1 MKKCNFWSGVV
12 ATGVT
17 GVMFLAA
24 GSVYAKDAAK
34 AAKPATAVKT
44 AQAAKPAPAAKPAT
58 PAAKTAPAE
67 PFYAKWPEKL
77 AEYDGKVFTKKE
89 FIAEVTRQF
98 PGGNIPPQINEQLK
112 SMGGEVVK
120 MLLRDKLMFAAM
132 TKAGVVPSQAFA
144 KKCLEDDVKKLPK
157 EQIQFLTQ
165 QLAMQKKTLAEYI
178 NEYSANPEVQKQIAL
193 QAFLKRDVFK
203 NLTVT
208 EADAKKF
215 YDSNPQMFTI
225 PADPAGSM
233 RASHIL
239 IMIDP
244 KADAKVKQ
252 AAKAKAEAILAELK
266 ANPALFEAKAKAESK
281 CPSGR
286 NGGSL
291 GAFQKGQMVPEF
303 EKAVLLLKDGEISGV
318 VETQYG
324 YHIIRRDAL
333 SKGSV
338 MPFDQVKGELISELE
353 KQKQQAALMA
363 FITKLEKDAKV
374 QYFVKSPAMP
384 PMPMM

>member
-1 MKKCNFWSGVV
+1 MKQGKFLTGVV

-17 GVMFLAA
+17 GVMLLSAFSAQAA
-24 GSVYAKDAAK
+24 EKPAAK
-34 AAKPATAVKT
+34 AAPKAAAP
-44 AQAAKPAPAAKPAT
+44 AAKKAAPAAKKAAPAAKPA
-58 PAAKTAPAE
+58 AE
-67 PFYAKWPEKL
+67 QPFWAKWPEKI
-77 AEYDGKVFTKKE
+77 AEFNGKAYTKKE
-89 FIAEVTRQF
+89 FIAEFTKQF
-98 PGGNIPPQINEQLK
+98 PDGKIPPQVNQQLQ
-112 SMGGEVVK
+112 SMGGEVIK
-120 MLLRDKLMFAAM
+120 LILRDKLMFAAM
-132 TKAGVVPSQAFA
+132 AKAGITPSQAFA

-157 EQIQFLTQ
+157 EQVQFLTQ
-165 QLAMQKKTLAEYI
+165 QLAMQKKTLAQYI
-178 NEYSANPEVQKQIAL
+178 DEYSANPDVQKQIAL

-203 NLTVT
+203 NVTVT

-215 YDSNPQMFTI
+215 YDSNPQMFAI
-225 PADPAGSM
+225 PADAADSL

-239 IMIDP
+239 IMVDP

-291 GAFQKGQMVPEF
+291 GNFQKGQMDSEF
-303 EKAVLLLKDGEISGV
+303 EKAVIALKDGQISGV
-318 VETQYG
+318 VETQFG

-333 SKGSV
+333 QKGSV
-338 MPFDQVKGELISELE
+338 MPFDQIKGELIAGLE
-353 KQKQQAALMA
+353 GQKQQAALMA

-374 QYFVKSPAMP
+374 QYFVKFPAMP

>member
-1 MKKCNFWSGVV
+1 MKQGKFWTGVV

-17 GVMFLAA
+17 GVMFLSAF
-24 GSVYAKDAAK
+24 S
-34 AAKPATAVKT
+34 
-44 AQAAKPAPAAKPAT
+44 AQAAEKPAAKPAAKPAT
-58 PAAKTAPAE
+58 PAAKPAAKPAE
-67 PFYAKWPEKL
+67 PFWAKWPEKI
-77 AEYDGKVFTKKE
+77 AEYNGKAYTKKE
-89 FIAEVTRQF
+89 FIAEFTKQF
-98 PGGNIPPQINEQLK
+98 PDGKIPPQINEQLK
-112 SMGGEVVK
+112 SMGGVVIK
-120 MLLRDKLMFAAM
+120 LVLRDKLMFAARA
-132 TKAGVVPSQAFA
+132 KAGIVPSQAYA

-157 EQIQFLTQ
+157 EQVQFLTQ
-165 QLAMQKKTLAEYI
+165 QLAMQKKTLAQYI
-178 NEYSANPEVQKQIAL
+178 DEYSANPEVQKQIAL

-203 NLTVT
+203 NVTVT

-215 YDSNPQMFTI
+215 YDSNPQMFSI
-225 PADPAGSM
+225 PADPADSM

-239 IMIDP
+239 IMVDP

-252 AAKAKAEAILAELK
+252 AAKAKAEAILVELK

-303 EKAVLLLKDGEISGV
+303 EKAVITLKDGQISGV
-318 VETQYG
+318 VETQFG

-333 SKGSV
+333 QKGSV
-338 MPFDQVKGELISELE
+338 MPFDQIKGELIAELE